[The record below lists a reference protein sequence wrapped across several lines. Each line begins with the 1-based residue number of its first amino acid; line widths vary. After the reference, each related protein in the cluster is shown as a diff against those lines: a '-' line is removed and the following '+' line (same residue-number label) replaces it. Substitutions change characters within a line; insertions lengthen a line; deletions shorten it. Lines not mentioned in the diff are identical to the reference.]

1 MPKETKTETPPE
13 EKPATVKV
21 VRDDTWY
28 SVRTVNTQ
36 AAIDALESDNK
47 RLRAKTLLDEVING
61 VDEDGAVLDDK
72 ERLASYSNL
81 KVLDGRW
88 GMDSI
93 KTVRSTDPKKQA
105 YEDHALLQAENLL
118 NIDADFTQFA
128 AIRKTKTGS
137 KLLSLASLRTYLA
150 GKWEDNNP
158 YNPATDYTLLNE
170 AMVATDEEV
179 EESEGETQ
187 D

>member
-1 MPKETKTETPPE
+1 MPKETKTATKAD
-13 EKPATVKV
+13 EKPPTVKV
-21 VRDDTWY
+21 VRDDAWY

-36 AAIDALESDNK
+36 AAIDALEK
-47 RLRAKTLLDEVING
+47 PTQRLRVQTLLDEVIKG
-61 VDEDGAVLDDK
+61 HDEDDVVLDDK

-105 YEDHALLQAENLL
+105 YEAHALLQAENAL
-118 NIDADFTQFA
+118 NIECDFAQFA

-137 KLLSLASLRTYLA
+137 KLLSLKSLSEYLA

-179 EESEGETQ
+179 EESEDETQ
-187 D
+187 E

>member
-36 AAIDALESDNK
+36 AAIDALEK
-47 RLRAKTLLDEVING
+47 PTQRLRVQTLLDEVVKG
-61 VDEDGAVLDDK
+61 VDEDGEVLDDK

-105 YEDHALLQAENLL
+105 YEDHALLQSESLL
-118 NIDADFTQFA
+118 NIEGNFAQFA
-128 AIRKTKTGS
+128 AIRKTVKGS

-170 AMVATDEEV
+170 AMTATDEEV

-187 D
+187 E